1 MRSSLCLA
9 VCVSLGAG
17 PALLACSSDSVH
29 FWASPE
35 ESGGAANV
43 GTSSGGTPSGTT
55 GSGGTDKESTGGVA
69 GQDGSD
75 GSGGSSVAGTSAL
88 GGSSGGTDPLGGS
101 GGTGGSGGS
110 DASGGSGGASGGTA
124 GTDSGGSGGSTT
136 VDPVVLHADFQER
149 AASTYTQG
157 MVEGDFGAAP
167 EWNDGL
173 DEQRAKVVVTGED
186 HFLRVTFEGGEY
198 GPSDGGVQFKVPLK
212 DSYEELYLSYRVR
225 FSMGFQFVKGGK
237 LPGLVGG
244 TAPTGCITDDDGFSA
259 RGMWRTMGR
268 AVQYVYYAEKEA
280 ACGDDFDY
288 ESDGS
293 PFSFERG
300 IWHTIEHH
308 LVMNTPGE
316 GDGVLEAWVDG
327 EPVLA
332 VDDIVYRAA
341 NASFRIDTL
350 YFSTFFGGSD
360 MTWAPSTNQ
369 TLDYDDFIVSTA
381 PITH

>member
-1 MRSSLCLA
+1 MRSSLSLA
-9 VCVSLGAG
+9 VCVSLCAG

-29 FWASPE
+29 FWANPP
-35 ESGGAANV
+35 ESGGAPSV
-43 GTSSGGTPSGTT
+43 GTSSGGASSGTT
-55 GSGGTDKESTGGVA
+55 GSGGTDKGSTGGVA
-69 GQDGSD
+69 GEDGAD
-75 GSGGSSVAGTSAL
+75 GSGGSSVAGT

-101 GGTGGSGGS
+101 GGTGGSAGS
-110 DASGGSGGASGGTA
+110 ETSGGAGGTLGGGG
-124 GTDSGGSGGSTT
+124 GTDSGGTGGSTP
-136 VDPVVLHADFQER
+136 VDPVILHADFQKR
-149 AASTYTQG
+149 AAGTYTQE
-157 MVEGDFGAAP
+157 MVEGDFSVAP

-173 DEQRAKVVVTGED
+173 DQQRAKIVVTGED

-198 GPSDGGVQFKVPLK
+198 GPTDGGVQFKVPLK

-225 FSMGFQFVKGGK
+225 FSMNFQFVKGGK

-244 TAPTGCITDDDGFSA
+244 TAPTGCVTDNGGFSG

-268 AVQYVYYAEKEA
+268 AVQYVYYAEKES

-288 ESDGS
+288 ELDGS

-300 IWHTIEHH
+300 TWHTIEHH

-316 GDGVLEAWVDG
+316 ADGVLEAWVDG

-332 VDDIVYRAA
+332 VDDIVYRSAS
-341 NASFRIDTL
+341 ASFKIDTL

-360 MTWAPSTNQ
+360 ITYAPLMSQ